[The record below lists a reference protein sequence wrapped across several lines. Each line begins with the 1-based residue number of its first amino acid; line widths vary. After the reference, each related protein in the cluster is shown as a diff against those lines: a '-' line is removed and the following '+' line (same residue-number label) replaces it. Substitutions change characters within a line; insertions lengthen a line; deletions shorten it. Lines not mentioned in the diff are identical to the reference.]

1 MRFTEIAINN
11 YYALWRERTDLN
23 KFYIISN
30 SVKDPQRAALNEIRD
45 YIIHHKGVVLDTLKD
60 CECVIVLGGD
70 GTLLKAARDVNDSG
84 LFLLG
89 INIGTLGFLTD
100 ADMNTYQSAIDSII
114 NNDYIVDERMML
126 EGRIYR
132 QHQMIYENMALNDVV
147 INRSGSLRVIDFDIS
162 VNGQFLSS
170 YLADG
175 VIIATATGSTA
186 YSLSAGGP
194 ILQPNAKLIMV
205 TPICPHTLNK
215 RSIIFDCNDVISIKI
230 TDNKKLLEEHIV
242 TFDGEQF
249 FDVKPDDVIEITKS
263 ERMSRFIKTN
273 KDSFLKRVRERLM

>member
-1 MRFTEIAINN
+1 M
-11 YYALWRERTDLN
+11 N

-30 SVKDPQRAALNEIRD
+30 SIKDPQRAALNEISN
-45 YIIHHKGVVLDTLKD
+45 YIIHHKGFVLDTPKD
-60 CECVIVLGGD
+60 CECIIVLGGD
-70 GTLLKAARDVNDSG
+70 GTLLKAARDLNHSE
-84 LFLLG
+84 LPLLG

-100 ADMNTYQSAIDSII
+100 ADMDTYKLAIDSVI
-114 NNDYIVDERMML
+114 NNDYIVDKRMMIK
-126 EGRIYR
+126 GKIYR
-132 QHQMIYENMALNDVV
+132 ENQLIYENMALNDVV
-147 INRSGSLRVIDFDIS
+147 INRCGNLRVIDFDIC

-215 RSIIFDCNDVISIKI
+215 RSIIFDCNDVVSIKI
-230 TDNKKLLEEHIV
+230 TDNKKLSEERIV

-249 FDVKPDDVIEITKS
+249 FNVRTDDIIEITKS
-263 ERMSRFIKTN
+263 RRMSRFIKTN
-273 KDSFLKRVRERLM
+273 KDSFLKRVREKLM